1 MHDVADF
8 AGHTLVLQTTRIL
21 KVFLGGAFFFFVFFL
36 FFFSLFFGFGGS
48 LDTCTIIFDS
58 VQISSNDSIQTSSE
72 VASVLGACFIYFFI
86 FYFFTFFSTDGILEE
101 RGTSMAGKS
110 IVSKTMA

>member
-1 MHDVADF
+1 VADF

-21 KVFLGGAFFFFVFFL
+21 TVFLWGAFFL
-36 FFFSLFFGFGGS
+36 FFFFTFFLGSEVDS
-48 LDTCTIIFDS
+48 LDTIIFDS